1 MTDSMQYKPSMVS
14 RTKPN
19 PISLIPLKAI
29 KWSVDDE
36 YNFLQITEIDNDIFD
51 GIDLSESNLCIFGW
65 DKEPKEFV
73 KVYDLTKKINYPLIV
88 DLKKEQFID
97 IEKRA
102 YFRIRIF
109 NKATKAIIKDSKQ
122 FLMCSVST
130 SSSLLPMYIKPL
142 GNQIASIEV
151 DEEDGPSLY
160 ISSDFKT
167 NKGSINPP
175 KLKSIILKDPVFG
188 CSFWPT
194 AIKAILEKAIE
205 QKNITLPWAQE
216 WLQLV
221 NDMSPSFLKYDGEF
235 LVPEESEEKFKEA
248 LKIIVNIWIKK
259 KGFDM
264 NLIKK
269 NEEGR
274 L

>member
-1 MTDSMQYKPSMVS
+1 MTESMQYKPSMVS

-19 PISLIPLKAI
+19 PISLIPLKGI
-29 KWSVDDE
+29 KWTVDDE

-51 GIDLSESNLCIFGW
+51 GINLNESNLCIFGW

-73 KVYDLTKKINYPLIV
+73 KVYDLTKNLNFPLIV

-109 NKATKAIIKDSKQ
+109 NKVTKAIIKDSKQ

-194 AIKAILEKAIE
+194 ALKQILEKAIE
-205 QKNITLPWAQE
+205 EKNITLPWAQE

-221 NDMSPSFLKYDGEF
+221 NDMSPSFLKYDGEN

-269 NEEGR
+269 NDEGK

>member
-109 NKATKAIIKDSKQ
+109 NKVTKAIIKDSKQ

-151 DEEDGPSLY
+151 DEADGPSLY

-175 KLKSIILKDPVFG
+175 KLKSISLKDPVFG
-188 CSFWPT
+188 CSFWQT

-221 NDMSPSFLKYDGEF
+221 NDMSPSFLKYDGEY

-269 NEEGR
+269 NDEGQ

>member
-51 GIDLSESNLCIFGW
+51 GININESNLCIFGW

-259 KGFDM
+259 KGFDV

-269 NEEGR
+269 NDGGQ

>member
-259 KGFDM
+259 KGFDV

-269 NEEGR
+269 NDGGQ

>member
-51 GIDLSESNLCIFGW
+51 GININESNLCIFGW

-109 NKATKAIIKDSKQ
+109 NKVTKAIIKDSKQ

-221 NDMSPSFLKYDGEF
+221 NDMSPSFLKYDGEY

-269 NEEGR
+269 NDEGQ

>member
-51 GIDLSESNLCIFGW
+51 GININESNLCIFGW

-73 KVYDLTKKINYPLIV
+73 KVYDLTKKLDYPLIV
-88 DLKKEQFID
+88 DLKKEQFVD

-109 NKATKAIIKDSKQ
+109 NKTTKAIIKDSKQ

-235 LVPEESEEKFKEA
+235 LVPEESEQKFKEA

-269 NEEGR
+269 NDEGK

>member
-269 NEEGR
+269 NDGGQ

>member
-235 LVPEESEEKFKEA
+235 LVPEENEEKFKEA

-259 KGFDM
+259 KGFDV

-269 NEEGR
+269 NDGGQ

>member
-29 KWSVDDE
+29 QWSVDDE

-269 NEEGR
+269 NDGGQ

>member
-1 MTDSMQYKPSMVS
+1 MTESMQYKPSMVS

-51 GIDLSESNLCIFGW
+51 GININESNLCIFGW

-73 KVYDLTKKINYPLIV
+73 KVYDLTKKLDYPLIV
-88 DLKKEQFID
+88 DLKKEQFVD

-221 NDMSPSFLKYDGEF
+221 NDMSPSFLKYDGEY

-248 LKIIVNIWIKK
+248 LKIIVNIWVKK

-269 NEEGR
+269 NDEGK

>member
-1 MTDSMQYKPSMVS
+1 MSESIQFKPSMVS

-19 PISLIPLKAI
+19 PISLIPLKSI
-29 KWSVDDE
+29 KWTVDDD
-36 YNFLQITEIDNDIFD
+36 YNFLQITEIENYIFD
-51 GIDLSESNLCIFGW
+51 EIDKNNCNLCIFGW

-73 KVYDLTKKINYPLIV
+73 KVYDLKKGLKFPLIV

-109 NKATKAIIKDSKQ
+109 DKSTKEIIKDSKQ
-122 FLMCSVST
+122 FLMCSEST
-130 SSSLLPMYIKPL
+130 TTSILPLYIKPL

-151 DEEDGPSLY
+151 DEEVGPSIS

-175 KLKSIILKDPVFG
+175 KLKSIVLKDPVFG
-188 CSFWPT
+188 CSFWPA
-194 AIKAILEKAIE
+194 AIKQILEKAIE
-205 QKNITLPWAQE
+205 EKNISSPWAQE
-216 WLQLV
+216 WLHLI
-221 NDMSPSFLKYDGEF
+221 NDMSPRFLKYDGEY
-235 LVPEESEEKFKEA
+235 LIPEEGEKKFKES
-248 LKIIVNIWIKK
+248 LSIIVNMWIKK
-259 KGFDM
+259 RGYDVF
-264 NLIKK
+264 LSKK
-269 NEEGR
+269 NEEGK

>member
-109 NKATKAIIKDSKQ
+109 NKVTKAIIKDSKQ

-221 NDMSPSFLKYDGEF
+221 NDMSPSFLKYDGEY

-269 NEEGR
+269 NDEGK